1 MKRCLGVVLLLAFL
15 LGPCFATYHLFGDA
29 LSFDWFA
36 ADALYPSSIANPFS
50 STSVLNLLYLTDG
63 QPRSIKYTDTDTGS
77 RKYEEVP
84 FLKDSAYI
92 DEHLYLQLKTGLN
105 IGLFRFSYRDAV
117 EAEMGFQGALNSVF
131 QGFGGADNLG
141 FDGIFFLGMNVRLFH
156 LVTFRVGL
164 QHYSGHY
171 GDETLENISNQC
183 GDPVEYTRD
192 NNFLFGVS
200 VQPASFIR
208 LYVDANL
215 PLEKSWMHPAIHIP
229 SWVLKP
235 TTGMSLQEVESS
247 NENITGTD
255 FADSYKAWIIDG
267 GVELHYPLHNLG
279 SLFFAA
285 DVTANQ
291 DGQTLHQV
299 GGYDPDN
306 PWEFEY
312 TLGFGIEFNQSL
324 GLGHARILCSYHD
337 GRFPLLNFFY
347 QRSKYFG
354 IGFSLSL

>member
-1 MKRCLGVVLLLAFL
+1 MKRCLGVILFLVFL
-15 LGPCFATYHLFGDA
+15 LSPCFSTYHLAGDI
-29 LSFDWFA
+29 LSFEWFA

-50 STSVLNLLYLTDG
+50 STSALNLLYLTDG
-63 QPRSIKYTDTDTGS
+63 QPRSIKYTDTGTG
-77 RKYEEVP
+77 KYDEVA
-84 FLKDSAYI
+84 FLKEGAYV
-92 DEHLYLQLKTGLN
+92 DKRLYLQLKTGLN
-105 IGLFRFSYRDAV
+105 IGLFRFSYRDV
-117 EAEMGFQGALNSVF
+117 IESELGFQGALNSVF
-131 QGFGGADNLG
+131 QAFGGADNLG
-141 FDGIFFLGMNVRLFH
+141 FDGIFFVGMNVRAFH
-156 LVTFRVGL
+156 FLTMRVGL

-171 GDETLENISNQC
+171 GDETLEKINGQE

-200 VQPASFIR
+200 VQPASFVR
-208 LYVDANL
+208 LYLDANL

-235 TTGMSLQEVESS
+235 TTGTSLQTVEAS
-247 NENITGTD
+247 NENIPETD
-255 FADSYKAWIIDG
+255 FANSYKAWIIDG
-267 GVELHYPLHNLG
+267 GVELHYPLRDLG
-279 SLFFAA
+279 SLFFVA
-285 DVTANQ
+285 DVVANQ

-312 TLGFGIEFNQSL
+312 TLGVGLEFDQSV
-324 GLGHARILCSYHD
+324 GFGHARILCSYHD

-354 IGFSLSL
+354 VGFSLSL